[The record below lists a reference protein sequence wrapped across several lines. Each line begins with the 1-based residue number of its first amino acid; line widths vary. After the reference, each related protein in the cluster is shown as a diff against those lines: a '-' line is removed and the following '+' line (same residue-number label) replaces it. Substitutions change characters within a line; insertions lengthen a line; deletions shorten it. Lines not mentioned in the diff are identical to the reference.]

1 MSGERIP
8 VLKRGP
14 YLLVTVQVDLH
25 DQVALRLQDE
35 LAEKV
40 VSTDARG
47 VLVDISSVDVVDS
60 FMGRLLRDL
69 AAILRVLDAEAV
81 VVGMQPAV
89 AITLVE
95 LGLSLEGVRT
105 ALTVEQGMA
114 KLQRLLRERAG
125 EQQLRT

>member
-1 MSGERIP
+1 MSAERIP
-8 VLKRGP
+8 VLKLGP

-114 KLQRLLRERAG
+114 QLQRLLREPTRERSERA
-125 EQQLRT
+125 